1 MRSVRGV
8 NLRQYDGKVY
18 RDVRSAWNVVAYS
31 RYRRRRRGRRMGSGV
46 SVRTNRPSEIA
57 GLEVLLV
64 ADELRPPAGSVMSVA
79 SIGWLYST
87 VSFLG

>member
-1 MRSVRGV
+1 MRSVMGV

-18 RDVRSAWNVVAYS
+18 RGIRSAWNVVAYS
-31 RYRRRRRGRRMGSGV
+31 RYRRRRGRRMGSGV
-46 SVRTNRPSEIA
+46 SVRTNRPSEFA

-64 ADELRPPAGSVMSVA
+64 ADELRPPAGLVMLVA